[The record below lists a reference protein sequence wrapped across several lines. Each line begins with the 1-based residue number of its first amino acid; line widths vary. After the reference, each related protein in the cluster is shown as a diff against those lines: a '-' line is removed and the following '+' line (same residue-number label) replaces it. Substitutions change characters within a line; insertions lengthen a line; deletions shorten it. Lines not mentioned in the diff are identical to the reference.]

1 MAEKIA
7 KAAFIK
13 SAQSS
18 AYDAESELDLQGFE
32 NTDPML
38 VCFAMLSKLIDCD
51 THLAALRT
59 GFSLDES
66 GRIPPDSYPDMARM
80 HGMLATWTRYELSEI
95 PGYVLPVIIPLVD
108 GRACVLLGKKGKIAK
123 ILLAE
128 SGMSEL
134 LMPLE
139 QLVALSS
146 GDILMVKATSQKGAQ
161 QLVPF
166 RGKAFEWFWG
176 NLWRFKRFYVESM
189 LASIVANILTLAVI
203 FFAMNVYD
211 RVVPTQ
217 AYTSLWT
224 LAIGTSIAILL
235 EFSMRWLKAYLVDL
249 GGKKADL
256 AINSTLLREIMTIR
270 LENRPQSIGIFSSSM
285 RDFDA
290 LRDFFSS
297 ATLVILAD
305 MPFIILF
312 IAFIGVIAGPLAWVP
327 ATVVPVLIVVGLL
340 AQKPLMRAMR
350 QSMKES
356 GDKQSVLVES
366 MLNMELLKAHNAE
379 SYLQRRWE
387 KSNLAAADSYKKI
400 RSMTNMMMG
409 LTTMMQHLV
418 TVAMVVWGVY
428 LIGGNQL
435 TLGGLIAS
443 VILAGRAISPLG
455 SVMSLAARY
464 QQAVSSLETLDGLMK
479 RPRDR
484 EMDRRYIVPDR
495 FEGGIAAKDL
505 EFAYPGEHKIPVINR
520 LSFSLE
526 SGDHLGLLGRVG
538 SGKSTLLRLLAGLY
552 KPTAGSILIDG
563 VDMQQIDPAE
573 LRARIG
579 YVGQDPQLFMGT
591 LRENLTLSDSWL
603 SDSKVIDVL
612 NKLDLYSM
620 VARHPR
626 GLDMP
631 LTEAGGGL
639 SGGQRQLLAVARM
652 MLREPSYV
660 FLDEP
665 TSNMDQNS
673 EAKVIEVL
681 GKWLE
686 NRTLILATHR
696 MPLLK
701 WTNRLA
707 VLDRG
712 ELVLEGPSEEVLK
725 KLTEGVKTTTR
736 RRKTSTAMDAAA
748 VSPNTANP
756 PVSNP
761 ATLTPVLNGSQAPVS
776 GGAS

>member
-1 MAEKIA
+1 MSEKIA
-7 KAAFIK
+7 EAASIHH
-13 SAQSS
+13 AGVQSQDPDS
-18 AYDAESELDLQGFE
+18 DRDLEAFE
-32 NTDPML
+32 HADPML
-38 VCFAMLSKLIDCD
+38 ACFAMLSKLIDRPA
-51 THLAALRT
+51 HLAALRT
-59 GFSLDES
+59 GFALDAA
-66 GRIPPDSYPDMARM
+66 GRIPAESYPDVARM
-80 HGMLATWTRYELSEI
+80 HDMLATWTRYELSEI
-95 PGYVLPVIIPLVD
+95 PGYVMPVIIPLVD
-108 GRACVLLGKKGKIAK
+108 GRVCVMVGKKGKMAK
-123 ILLAE
+123 LMFADT
-128 SGMSEL
+128 GMKEV
-134 LMPLE
+134 LMPME
-139 QLVALSS
+139 QLMGLSS
-146 GDILMVKATSQKGAQ
+146 GDVLMVKASSHKGAQ
-161 QLVPF
+161 QMVPF
-166 RGKAFEWFWG
+166 RGKAVEWFWG

-189 LASIVANILTLAVI
+189 FASIVANILTLAVV

-211 RVVPTQ
+211 RVVPTK

-224 LAIGTSIAILL
+224 LAIGTSIAIVL

-270 LENRPQSIGIFSSSM
+270 LEHRPQSIGIFSSSM

-297 ATLVILAD
+297 ASLVLLAD

-312 IAFIGVIAGPLAWVP
+312 IAFIGVVAGPLAWVP
-327 ATVVPVLIVVGLL
+327 TLVVPVLILVGLL

-366 MLNMELLKAHNAE
+366 MLNLELLKAHNAE

-387 KSNLAAADSYKKI
+387 HSNLAAADSYKKI
-400 RSMTNMMMG
+400 RSLTNMMLG

-418 TVAMVVWGVY
+418 TVSMVVWGVY
-428 LIGGNQL
+428 LIGANQL

-443 VILAGRAISPLG
+443 VILAGRAIAPLG

-484 EMDRRYIVPDR
+484 ELDRRYIVPDH
-495 FEGGIAAKDL
+495 FNGAIAAKDL
-505 EFAYPGEHKIPVINR
+505 EFSYPGEHKIPVINR
-520 LSFSLE
+520 VSFSLD

-538 SGKSTLLRLLAGLY
+538 SGKSTLLRLMAGLY
-552 KPTAGSILIDG
+552 TPTAGSILIDG
-563 VDMQQIDPAE
+563 MDVQQIDPSE
-573 LRARIG
+573 LRARMG

-591 LRENLTLSDSWL
+591 LRENLTLSDSWI
-603 SDSKVIDVL
+603 SDSKVIEVL
-612 NKLDLYSM
+612 NQLDLYGM

-639 SGGQRQLLAVARM
+639 SGGQRQLLAIARL
-652 MLREPSYV
+652 MLRDPAYV

-665 TSNMDQNS
+665 TSHMDQNS

-681 GKWLE
+681 GHWLQG
-686 NRTLILATHR
+686 RTLILATHR
-696 MPLLK
+696 MQLLK

-707 VLDRG
+707 VLERG
-712 ELVLEGPSEEVLK
+712 ELMIEGPSEEIIK
-725 KLTEGVKTTTR
+725 KLSVGVKASTR
-736 RRKTSTAMDAAA
+736 RRKVAADKGSAGDTAPLNSALNGAHG
-748 VSPNTANP
+748 
-756 PVSNP
+756 P
-761 ATLTPVLNGSQAPVS
+761 ATSV
-776 GGAS
+776 AS

>member
-1 MAEKIA
+1 MREKI
-7 KAAFIK
+7 
-13 SAQSS
+13 SANVTVNP
-18 AYDAESELDLQGFE
+18 AEGHPSDLDLDRDRE
-32 NTDPML
+32 TYEHADPIL
-38 VCFAMLSKLIDCD
+38 VCFALLAKIIDRPA
-51 THLAALRT
+51 HLAALRT
-59 GFSLDES
+59 GFSLDDS
-66 GRIPPDSYPDMARM
+66 GRIPPDSYPDLARM
-80 HGMLATWTRYELSEI
+80 HGMLATWTRYELAEI
-95 PGYVLPVIIPLVD
+95 PGYVMPVIIPLVD
-108 GRACVLLGKKGKIAK
+108 GRACVMVGKKGKMTK
-123 ILLAE
+123 VLMAE
-128 SGMSEL
+128 SGMNEV
-134 LMPLE
+134 LMPME

-146 GDILMVKATSQKGAQ
+146 GDVLMVKASSHQGAQ
-161 QLVPF
+161 QMVPF
-166 RGKAFEWFWG
+166 RGKAFEWFWS

-189 LASIVANILTLAVI
+189 LASVVANILTLAVV

-224 LAIGTSIAILL
+224 LAIGTSIAIVL

-270 LENRPQSIGIFSSSM
+270 LEHRPQSIGIFSSSM

-297 ATLVILAD
+297 ASLVLLAD

-312 IAFIGVIAGPLAWVP
+312 VAFIGIVAGPLAWIP
-327 ATVVPVLIVVGLL
+327 ALVVPVLIVVGLL

-366 MLNMELLKAHNAE
+366 MLNLELLKAHNAE

-387 KSNLAAADSYKKI
+387 HSNLAAADSYKKI
-400 RSMTNMMMG
+400 RSMTNMMLG

-428 LIGGNQL
+428 LIGANQL

-443 VILAGRAISPLG
+443 VILAGRAIAPLG

-484 EMDRRYIVPDR
+484 ELDRRYIVPDQ
-495 FEGGIAAKDL
+495 FEGGIAAKDV

-520 LSFSLE
+520 VSFSLE
-526 SGDHLGLLGRVG
+526 AGDHLGMLGRVG
-538 SGKSTLLRLLAGLY
+538 SGKSTLLRLMAGLY
-552 KPTAGSILIDG
+552 TPTAGSILING
-563 VDMQQIDPAE
+563 IDMHQIDPAE

-652 MLREPSYV
+652 MLRDPAYV

-665 TSNMDQNS
+665 TSHMDQNS

-681 GKWLE
+681 GQWLE
-686 NRTLILATHR
+686 GRTLILATHR

-707 VLDRG
+707 VLERG
-712 ELVLEGPSEEVLK
+712 ELMIEGPSEEVIK
-725 KLTEGVKTTTR
+725 KLSVGVKTTTR
-736 RRKTSTAMDAAA
+736 RRKTATIEQDLAQ
-748 VSPNTANP
+748 
-756 PVSNP
+756 SNGALKP
-761 ATLTPVLNGSQAPVS
+761 TLNGGHGSFP
-776 GGAS
+776 GAAS

>member
-1 MAEKIA
+1 MKEKLL
-7 KAAFIK
+7 KTAASDAGGTR
-13 SAQSS
+13 SAQVNI
-18 AYDAESELDLQGFE
+18 DRDLETAEHV
-32 NTDPML
+32 DPLL
-38 VCFAMLSKLIDCD
+38 VCFALLAQLIDRPA
-51 THLAALRT
+51 HLAALRT
-59 GFSLDES
+59 GFSLNET
-66 GRIPPDSYPDMARM
+66 GRIPVESYPDVARM
-80 HGMLATWTRYELSEI
+80 HGMIASWTRYEITEI
-95 PGYVLPVIIPLVD
+95 PGYVMPVILPLLD
-108 GRACVLLGKKGKIAK
+108 GRACVLMGKKGKLARV
-123 ILLAE
+123 LMAE
-128 SGMSEL
+128 SGMSEVL
-134 LMPLE
+134 IPLD
-139 QLVALSS
+139 QLAALSS
-146 GDILMVKATSQKGAQ
+146 GDVLVVKPSSYKGAQ
-161 QLVPF
+161 QMVPF
-166 RGKAFEWFWG
+166 KGKAFEWFWG

-189 LASIVANILTLAVI
+189 LASIVANILTLAVV

-224 LAIGTSIAILL
+224 LAIGTSIAIVL
-235 EFSMRWLKAYLVDL
+235 EFSMRWLKAHLVDI

-256 AINSTLLREIMTIR
+256 AINATLLREIMTIR
-270 LENRPQSIGIFSSSM
+270 LEHRPQSIGIFASSM

-297 ATLVILAD
+297 ASLVLLAD

-312 IAFIGVIAGPLAWVP
+312 IAFIGIVAGPLAWIP
-327 ATVVPVLIVVGLL
+327 AMVVPILLLVGLL
-340 AQKPLMRAMR
+340 AQKPLMRYMR

-366 MLNMELLKAHNAE
+366 MLNLELLKAHNAE

-387 KSNLAAADSYKKI
+387 TSNLAGAEAYKKV
-400 RSMTNMMMG
+400 RSLTNLMLG

-418 TVAMVVWGVY
+418 TVSMVVWGVY
-428 LIGGNQL
+428 LIGANQL

-443 VILAGRAISPLG
+443 VILAGRAIAPLG

-484 EMDRRYIVPDR
+484 ESDRRYIVPDTFVGR
-495 FEGGIAAKDL
+495 IAAKDL
-505 EFAYPGEHKIPVINR
+505 EFSYPGEHRIPVINKV
-520 LSFSLE
+520 SFSLE

-538 SGKSTLLRLLAGLY
+538 SGKSTLLRLMAGLY
-552 KPTAGSILIDG
+552 TPTAGSILIDG
-563 VDMQQIDPAE
+563 IDMHQIDPAE
-573 LRARIG
+573 CRTRIG

-591 LRENLTLSDSWL
+591 LRENLTLSDSWI

-612 NKLDLYSM
+612 NKLDLYSL

-652 MLREPSYV
+652 MLRDPVYV

-665 TSNMDQNS
+665 TSHMDQNT

-681 GKWLE
+681 GQWLV

-696 MPLLK
+696 MQLLT

-707 VLDRG
+707 VLERG
-712 ELVLEGPSEEVLK
+712 ELMIEGSTDEVVK
-725 KLTEGVKTTTR
+725 KLSAGIRTSTR
-736 RRKTSTAMDAAA
+736 RRKVASPGTETTSQNSAQHTG
-748 VSPNTANP
+748 
-756 PVSNP
+756 
-761 ATLTPVLNGSQAPVS
+761 LNGSQGAAPTTVS
-776 GGAS
+776 

>member
-1 MAEKIA
+1 MTEKIA
-7 KAAFIK
+7 EAASINNVRGTP
-13 SAQSS
+13 SA
-18 AYDAESELDLQGFE
+18 AETDPDLDAFE
-32 NTDPML
+32 HADPML
-38 VCFAMLSKLIDCD
+38 VCFAMLSKLIERPA
-51 THLAALRT
+51 HLAALRT
-59 GFSLDES
+59 GFSLDEA
-66 GRIPPDSYPDMARM
+66 GRIPAEAYPDVARM

-95 PGYVLPVIIPLVD
+95 PGYVMPVIIPLVD
-108 GRACVLLGKKGKIAK
+108 GRACVMVGKKGKMAK

-128 SGMSEL
+128 SGMNEV
-134 LMPLE
+134 LMPIE

-146 GDILMVKATSQKGAQ
+146 GDVLMVKATSHKGAQ
-161 QLVPF
+161 QMVPF

-176 NLWRFKRFYVESM
+176 NLWRFKRFYIESM
-189 LASIVANILTLAVI
+189 LASIVANILTLAVV

-217 AYTSLWT
+217 AYVSLWT
-224 LAIGTSIAILL
+224 LAIGTSIAIVL

-270 LENRPQSIGIFSSSM
+270 LEHRPQSIGIFSSSM

-297 ATLVILAD
+297 ASLVLLAD

-312 IAFIGVIAGPLAWVP
+312 VAFIGIVAGPLAWIP
-327 ATVVPVLIVVGLL
+327 AMVVPVLIIVGLL

-366 MLNMELLKAHNAE
+366 MLNLELLKAHNAE

-387 KSNLAAADSYKKI
+387 HSNLAAADSYKKI
-400 RSMTNMMMG
+400 RSMTNMMLG

-428 LIGGNQL
+428 LIGANQL

-443 VILAGRAISPLG
+443 VILAGRAIAPLG

-484 EMDRRYIVPDR
+484 ELDRRYIVPDQ
-495 FEGGIAAKDL
+495 FEGRIAATDL
-505 EFAYPGEHKIPVINR
+505 EFVYPGEHKIPVINR
-520 LSFSLE
+520 VSFSLE
-526 SGDHLGLLGRVG
+526 PGDHLGLLGRVG
-538 SGKSTLLRLLAGLY
+538 SGKSTLLRLMAGLY
-552 KPTAGSILIDG
+552 TPTAGSILIDG
-563 VDMQQIDPAE
+563 IDMQQIDPAE

-603 SDSKVIDVL
+603 SDSKVIEVL

-652 MLREPSYV
+652 MLRDPAYV

-665 TSNMDQNS
+665 TSHMDQNS
-673 EAKVIEVL
+673 EAKVIDVL
-681 GKWLE
+681 GQWLQH
-686 NRTLILATHR
+686 RTLILATHR
-696 MPLLK
+696 MQLLK

-707 VLDRG
+707 VLERG
-712 ELVLEGPSEEVLK
+712 ELMLEGPSEEILK
-725 KLTEGVKTTTR
+725 KLTVGVKAPAR
-736 RRKTSTAMDAAA
+736 RRKPVTSEKETGSHSSSQS
-748 VSPNTANP
+748 SP
-756 PVSNP
+756 
-761 ATLTPVLNGSQAPVS
+761 LNGTHGPVTGS
-776 GGAS
+776 AS

>member
-1 MAEKIA
+1 MSENIA
-7 KAAFIK
+7 YAADI
-13 SAQSS
+13 SS
-18 AYDAESELDLQGFE
+18 SQTHTVDSGGDRDVESLEHV
-32 NTDPML
+32 DPML
-38 VCFAMLSKLIDCD
+38 VCFAMLAKLIDRPA
-51 THLAALRT
+51 HLAALRT
-59 GFSLDES
+59 GFSLDAS
-66 GRIPPDSYPDMARM
+66 GRIPLDSYPDMARL

-95 PGYVLPVIIPLVD
+95 PGYVMPVIIPLVD
-108 GRACVLLGKKGKIAK
+108 GRSCVMVGKKGKMARV
-123 ILLAE
+123 LMAE

-134 LMPLE
+134 LMPME
-139 QLVALSS
+139 QLVDLSS
-146 GDILMVKATSQKGAQ
+146 GDVLMVKPSSHKGAQ
-161 QLVPF
+161 QMVPF

-176 NLWRFKRFYVESM
+176 NLWRFKRFYIESM
-189 LASIVANILTLAVI
+189 LASIVANILTLAVV

-224 LAIGTSIAILL
+224 LAIGTTIAIVL

-256 AINSTLLREIMTIR
+256 AINSTLLREIMMIR
-270 LENRPQSIGIFSSSM
+270 LEHRPQSIGIFSSSM

-297 ATLVILAD
+297 ASLVLLAD

-312 IAFIGVIAGPLAWVP
+312 VAFIGVLAGPLAWIP
-327 ATVVPVLIVVGLL
+327 AMVVPVLILVGLL

-350 QSMKES
+350 ESMKES

-366 MLNMELLKAHNAE
+366 MLNLELLKAHNAE
-379 SYLQRRWE
+379 SYLQRRWDT
-387 KSNLAAADSYKKI
+387 SNFAAAESYKKI
-400 RSMTNMMMG
+400 RSMTNTILG
-409 LTTMMQHLV
+409 LTTMTQHLV
-418 TVAMVVWGVY
+418 TVSMVVWGVY
-428 LIGGNQL
+428 LIGANQL

-443 VILAGRAISPLG
+443 VILAGRAIAPLG

-495 FEGGIAAKDL
+495 FEGGIAAKEL
-505 EFAYPGEHKIPVINR
+505 EFHYPGEHKIPVINR
-520 LSFSLE
+520 VSFTLSP
-526 SGDHLGLLGRVG
+526 GDHLGLLGRVG
-538 SGKSTLLRLLAGLY
+538 SGKSTLLRLMAGLY
-552 KPTAGSILIDG
+552 TPTSGSVLIDG
-563 VDMQQIDPAE
+563 IDLQQIDPAE
-573 LRARIG
+573 LRTRIG

-603 SDSKVIDVL
+603 SDSKVIEVL
-612 NKLDLYSM
+612 NKLDLYGM

-652 MLREPSYV
+652 MLRDPAYV

-665 TSNMDQNS
+665 TSHMDQNT
-673 EAKVIEVL
+673 ETKVIDVL
-681 GKWLE
+681 GQWLK

-696 MPLLK
+696 MQLLQ

-707 VLDRG
+707 VLERG
-712 ELVLEGPSEEVLK
+712 ALMIEGPSEEIMK
-725 KLTEGVKTTTR
+725 KLSVGIKTGTR
-736 RRKTSTAMDAAA
+736 RRKSVSTHA
-748 VSPNTANP
+748 S
-756 PVSNP
+756 
-761 ATLTPVLNGSQAPVS
+761 ATVNGEAQHSKLNG
-776 GGAS
+776 GAQDVVPGNLS

>member
-1 MAEKIA
+1 
-7 KAAFIK
+7 
-13 SAQSS
+13 
-18 AYDAESELDLQGFE
+18 
-32 NTDPML
+32 
-38 VCFAMLSKLIDCD
+38 
-51 THLAALRT
+51 
-59 GFSLDES
+59 
-66 GRIPPDSYPDMARM
+66 
-80 HGMLATWTRYELSEI
+80 
-95 PGYVLPVIIPLVD
+95 
-108 GRACVLLGKKGKIAK
+108 
-123 ILLAE
+123 
-128 SGMSEL
+128 
-134 LMPLE
+134 
-139 QLVALSS
+139 
-146 GDILMVKATSQKGAQ
+146 
-161 QLVPF
+161 
-166 RGKAFEWFWG
+166 
-176 NLWRFKRFYVESM
+176 
-189 LASIVANILTLAVI
+189 
-203 FFAMNVYD
+203 
-211 RVVPTQ
+211 
-217 AYTSLWT
+217 
-224 LAIGTSIAILL
+224 
-235 EFSMRWLKAYLVDL
+235 
-249 GGKKADL
+249 
-256 AINSTLLREIMTIR
+256 MTIR

-620 VARHPR
+620 VTRHPR

-696 MPLLK
+696 MSLLK

-707 VLDRG
+707 VLERG

-761 ATLTPVLNGSQAPVS
+761 ATLTPVLNGSQAPVF

>member
-1 MAEKIA
+1 MSEKIA
-7 KAAFIK
+7 EAAAIG
-13 SAQSS
+13 SGQTHTL
-18 AYDAESELDLQGFE
+18 DAEADRDIEAFE
-32 NTDPML
+32 HADPML
-38 VCFAMLSKLIDCD
+38 ICFAMLAKLIDRPA
-51 THLAALRT
+51 HLAALRT
-59 GFSLDES
+59 GFSLDAS
-66 GRIPPDSYPDMARM
+66 GRLPLDSYPEVARL

-95 PGYVLPVIIPLVD
+95 PGYVMPVIIPLVD
-108 GRACVLLGKKGKIAK
+108 GRGCVMVGKKGKMARV
-123 ILLAE
+123 LLAE
-128 SGMSEL
+128 SGMNEV
-134 LMPLE
+134 LMPIE
-139 QLVALSS
+139 QLIGLSS
-146 GDILMVKATSQKGAQ
+146 GDVLMVKASSHKGAQ
-161 QLVPF
+161 QMVPF

-176 NLWRFKRFYVESM
+176 NLWRFKHFYIESM
-189 LASIVANILTLAVI
+189 FASIVANILTLAVV

-224 LAIGTSIAILL
+224 LAIGTSIAIVL
-235 EFSMRWLKAYLVDL
+235 EFSMRWLKAYLVDM

-270 LENRPQSIGIFSSSM
+270 LEHRPQSIGIFSSSM

-297 ATLVILAD
+297 ASLVLLAD

-312 IAFIGVIAGPLAWVP
+312 IALIGFVAGPLAWVP
-327 ATVVPVLIVVGLL
+327 AMVVPILILVGLL

-350 QSMKES
+350 ESMKES

-366 MLNMELLKAHNAE
+366 MLNLELLKAHNAE

-387 KSNLAAADSYKKI
+387 TSNLAAAESYKKI
-400 RSMTNMMMG
+400 RSLTNTMLG

-418 TVAMVVWGVY
+418 TVSVVVWGVY
-428 LIGGNQL
+428 LIGANQL

-443 VILAGRAISPLG
+443 VILAGRAIAPLG

-464 QQAVSSLETLDGLMK
+464 QQAVSSLETLDSLMK

-495 FEGGIAAKDL
+495 FEGGIDAKDL
-505 EFAYPGEHKIPVINR
+505 EFSYPGEHKIPVINR
-520 LSFSLE
+520 VSFALSP
-526 SGDHLGLLGRVG
+526 GDHLGLLGRVG
-538 SGKSTLLRLLAGLY
+538 SGKSTLLRLMAGLY
-552 KPTAGSILIDG
+552 TPTSGSILIDG
-563 VDMQQIDPAE
+563 IDMQQIDPAE

-612 NKLDLYSM
+612 NKLDLYGM

-652 MLREPSYV
+652 MLRDPAYV

-665 TSNMDQNS
+665 TSHMDQNS

-681 GKWLE
+681 GHWLK

-696 MPLLK
+696 MQLLQ

-707 VLDRG
+707 VLERG
-712 ELVLEGPSEEVLK
+712 ELMIEGPSEEIIK
-725 KLTEGVKTTTR
+725 KLSVGVKTATR
-736 RRKTSTAMDAAA
+736 RRKPVATEKDVAVKADGQSSSLNGTQDA
-748 VSPNTANP
+748 VS
-756 PVSNP
+756 
-761 ATLTPVLNGSQAPVS
+761 
-776 GGAS
+776 GAMP